1 MSRGQ
6 SFPPIL
12 AKVARGSKGTRV
24 ATGRDLASRTHAN
37 RAYLFVFSRWN
48 KWALSRGKREL
59 RVSSSSPTGLADLK
73 AVLAETIVQ
82 PQDVKGPSRGAQAR

>member
-1 MSRGQ
+1 M
-6 SFPPIL
+6 
-12 AKVARGSKGTRV
+12 AKGPQGLQGNAGGD
-24 ATGRDLASRTHAN
+24 GPDLASRTHAN
-37 RAYLFVFSRWN
+37 RDYLFVFSRWN

-73 AVLAETIVQ
+73 TGLAETIVQ